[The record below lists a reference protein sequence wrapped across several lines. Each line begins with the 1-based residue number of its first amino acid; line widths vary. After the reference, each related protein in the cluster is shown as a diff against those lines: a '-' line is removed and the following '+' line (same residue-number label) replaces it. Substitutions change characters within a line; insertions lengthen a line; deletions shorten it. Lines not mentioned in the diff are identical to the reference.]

1 MATKHIDLLLEL
13 RSDGLDFHDED
24 PVQNRSEP
32 RYLFYAQ
39 HSTRCYDK
47 SDYTKLV
54 KVCWIPPSP
63 PFPVCRDA
71 KMSFTYLD
79 KFILFQPLT
88 PTGHVR
94 QVVAKEDRSTAQA
107 SQIHIHHGAPQ
118 RGQRCIRGA
127 EEQCGYIHEAQD
139 RHTGPVMPQSPTH
152 AHTSVIFISITTR
165 LQASDVYDKDV
176 HLKLTHAATHWCESY
191 ARSWLR
197 RRNRHGDEDGDLR
210 GDWDDVGEVAD
221 FGSPVEEEQPRQEDQ
236 DAAISSHANIRES
249 SARKRRAAE
258 VVTEVPAEKRSS
270 KEPRDKHA
278 DEGSDNEGIIEFLAA
293 AAAPTGGG
301 GVKFNIRWQGHPNL
315 KTWWQTLDDE
325 TAVREL
331 SDPHWWKGIVLELE
345 DKTEKK
351 LGIVRGYHEADVRHD
366 IYLGNG
372 VTAHVSLLRCSLLGN
387 AEGNI
392 AWSVASKFESC
403 SLTDHAVNWSETTEL
418 TTIKSDWDGVS
429 FPSATEAKTVVLAL
443 QRQRV
448 FAEETEAWS
457 TLAELCIWLER
468 PKSNTI
474 MITKF
479 ICEVSLPRF
488 IPPRCRFET
497 CLFPEHVSSLT
508 PRCGCNGKTLRDDWP
523 RISGDVFS
531 LLPPPPSALPPPHSN
546 RFATVS
552 RR

>member
-1 MATKHIDLLLEL
+1 M
-13 RSDGLDFHDED
+13 
-24 PVQNRSEP
+24 
-32 RYLFYAQ
+32 
-39 HSTRCYDK
+39 
-47 SDYTKLV
+47 
-54 KVCWIPPSP
+54 
-63 PFPVCRDA
+63 
-71 KMSFTYLD
+71 
-79 KFILFQPLT
+79 
-88 PTGHVR
+88 
-94 QVVAKEDRSTAQA
+94 
-107 SQIHIHHGAPQ
+107 
-118 RGQRCIRGA
+118 
-127 EEQCGYIHEAQD
+127 
-139 RHTGPVMPQSPTH
+139 
-152 AHTSVIFISITTR
+152 
-165 LQASDVYDKDV
+165 
-176 HLKLTHAATHWCESY
+176 
-191 ARSWLR
+191 
-197 RRNRHGDEDGDLR
+197 
-210 GDWDDVGEVAD
+210 
-221 FGSPVEEEQPRQEDQ
+221 
-236 DAAISSHANIRES
+236 
-249 SARKRRAAE
+249 
-258 VVTEVPAEKRSS
+258 
-270 KEPRDKHA
+270 
-278 DEGSDNEGIIEFLAA
+278 
-293 AAAPTGGG
+293 
-301 GVKFNIRWQGHPNL
+301 
-315 KTWWQTLDDE
+315 DDE

-479 ICEVSLPRF
+479 TCEVSLPRF

-508 PRCGCNGKTLRDDWP
+508 PRCGCTSKTLRDDWLP
-523 RISGDVFS
+523 RS
-531 LLPPPPSALPPPHSN
+531 LVPFFPCYLTPPSA
-546 RFATVS
+546 
-552 RR
+552 